1 MSLKKWVSTEDAV
14 ELLCIGRSRLMD
26 LKSSGEL
33 KVGTHWVYLTGKRS
47 GPIGWCIEK
56 INQWQIEKS
65 RCIVSDPEKA
75 ASGIEGFSSIGV

>member
-33 KVGTHWVYLTGKRS
+33 KVGTHWVYSTGKRS

-56 INQWQIEKS
+56 INQWQIDQS
-65 RCIVSDPEKA
+65 LQIVKAPQKA
-75 ASGIEGFSSIGV
+75 ADAIDSYELMEV